1 MGVMRARTRITALLV
16 AVATASALTA
26 CGQSDEGPID
36 NVATVTPATAERS
49 PASDATP
56 AGIVVASVPARS
68 VVVGHGSS
76 ARTAVLSNDGTT
88 VQLFAA
94 PGTLDAPAPVTVKV
108 PALGALAASGDGF
121 VGATDGAIVRI
132 DASGAIREQK
142 VDLGGVRAIA
152 VTGDQRVLVGN
163 DRGRVLVVDA
173 NGTVQRNIGGFVRVD
188 DITVA
193 PASADHLAGQVVVL
207 DRAQSAVIPI
217 DIDKGELKAALRAG
231 DGATQSIVDDYGRI
245 LVSGTRTDE
254 VFAFYGQPILMRL
267 RAPVPASPYAL
278 AFDEKSKTLWVSS
291 TAGNVITGFDISTG
305 EAKEIH
311 RITSVPQVTSMAVDA
326 NGTLLAVSGRDG
338 ALQVILPNA
347 VK

>member
-1 MGVMRARTRITALLV
+1 MRARTRLTALLV

-36 NVATVTPATAERS
+36 NVPTVTPATAVES
-49 PASDATP
+49 PNSDAAP
-56 AGIVVASVPARS
+56 AGLVIPSVPARS
-68 VVVGHGSS
+68 VIVGHGTQP
-76 ARTAVLSNDGTT
+76 RTALLSNDGTT
-88 VQLFAA
+88 VQLFVA
-94 PGTLDAPAPVTVKV
+94 PGAMDTPPPLTVKV
-108 PALGALAASGDGF
+108 PALGALTASGDGF

-132 DASGAIREQK
+132 SKDGKVTEQK
-142 VDLGGVRAIA
+142 ADLGGVRAIA
-152 VTGDQRVLVGN
+152 VTADQRVLVGN

-173 NGTVQRNIGGFVRVD
+173 NGKVQRNIGGFVRVD

-193 PASADHLAGQVVVL
+193 PASAGDLAGQVVVL

-254 VFAFYGQPILMRL
+254 VFAFYGQPIMMRL

-291 TAGNVITGFDISTG
+291 TASNVITGYNISTG